1 MRPLELELTAFRS
14 YDRATIDLRPY
25 ERVVITGD
33 TGAGKT
39 SLLDAVCFAL
49 FGRTPEQTR
58 PRELL
63 TLGHSHGEV
72 RLTFSARGEVWR
84 ATRRY
89 GRDAPEPAH
98 LLERLVTDGGP
109 SRETLSGEAAV
120 ERRLSA
126 VVGMSFAAFTSAVLL
141 TQGRFAQ
148 FLSSQPRDRD
158 AILRELFGVAS
169 LEGARQAAL
178 VHAAAAQRQADLR
191 AEDAARLP
199 PHATGARIAAARAA
213 RDAAARRGA
222 ARALRPVAER
232 LARRRAEADE
242 ARAAAAAARAA
253 AGALPGHALAEELL
267 ARLRTARREAARA
280 DRARARAASR
290 AAAKAAARDGLRE
303 RHGGGAAELATLGER
318 AARAEELARGLPAR
332 RIAMAEREA
341 ALAERRAELDE
352 LSRAL
357 SRALAEHERLMTR
370 AALVSAR
377 ALRRDEAAAAAE
389 ARARAEAEARAAA
402 GRCEVAAH
410 ALVAAEREHDR
421 AHRHDLAATLRAGLA
436 PGDPCPVCGGE
447 VGDGRVAPAG
457 DGDAARE
464 GLRRAR
470 TRAEETARTH
480 AAAQER
486 ARAAAADAEGAVT
499 ALARAQAALEEAGI
513 AGAAEEAP
521 GGEAERT
528 RARQAAIAAARAG
541 LADGERDLAS
551 RRARLAAERE
561 RVEEDAAEVE
571 RARQGLGA
579 WAAHA
584 VPADALAAAVAEVRA
599 AEAAA
604 DAAGAAATDTAD
616 AVARMHAEVA
626 ALEGGPVAALRAAT
640 ARAAARARLEAPAD
654 DLPAEDL
661 IAAAAALRE
670 RALAAAGTHDDEAV
684 DAERGAREEAARLAV
699 LGAGLGVAAPEDV
712 GPALRRCER
721 ARDECHDRLGAL
733 DRAAAGARRLRAE
746 AEAARAEARVHQ
758 QVAAD
763 LRANAF
769 PRFLLA
775 RYRER
780 LAVGASTRLQELTA
794 GAYRFC
800 GTEPDPMAVVD
811 LRRGERLRPSRAC
824 PAASA
829 SWPASPWP
837 WGSPTWRPSRAG
849 GSTACSWTRGSR
861 RSTPSRSS
869 RRWRASSGLPGTVA
883 WWASSP
889 TFPAWPSG
897 WAPRST
903 CARTRGERA
912 TSRTLRTRTR
922 GRSRPATPVCSP
934 RDPRLPLGQ
943 PDPRRPGGRGGL
955 RAGVP
960 DRHVCLQRAAGH
972 RRAQPPQ
979 GPRRHRPHRRGAG
992 LPDRDRRLLA
1002 PVGRDRPEL
1011 RARRDRN
1018 DPAQPRER
1026 RRELGGGP
1034 ARGLRPGGAAPGR
1047 S

>member
-14 YDRATIDLRPY
+14 YDRARIDLRPY

-109 SRETLSGEAAV
+109 SRETVSGEAAV
-120 ERRLSA
+120 ERRLST
-126 VVGMSFAAFTSAVLL
+126 VVGMSFAAFTSAVML

-199 PHATGARIAAARAA
+199 PHAAAARVAAARAA

-222 ARALRPVAER
+222 AWALRPVADR
-232 LARRRAEADE
+232 LERRAAEAQE
-242 ARAAAAAARAA
+242 ARAAAAGARAA
-253 AGALPGHALAEELL
+253 AGALPAHGPAEELL
-267 ARLRTARREAARA
+267 ARLRTAREEAARA

-290 AAAKAAARDGLRE
+290 AAAKAEARDGLRE
-303 RHGGGAAELATLGER
+303 RHGGGAAELATLAER

-332 RIAMAEREA
+332 RA
-341 ALAERRAELDE
+341 ALAERETGLGARRAELDE
-352 LSRAL
+352 LARTLSEAL
-357 SRALAEHERLMTR
+357 SEHERAEAR

-377 ALRRDEAAAAAE
+377 IRRRDEATAAVE

-402 GRCEVAAH
+402 ARCGEAAR
-410 ALVAAEREHDR
+410 ALVAAEADHER
-421 AHRHDLAATLRAGLA
+421 AHRQDLAATLRAGLT
-436 PGDPCPVCGGE
+436 PGDACPVCGGA
-447 VGDGRVAPAG
+447 VGGVRPAPDG

-470 TRAEETARTH
+470 SRADQAAQAQ

-486 ARAAAADAEGAVT
+486 ARAAGANADAAVA
-499 ALARAQAALEEAGI
+499 ALARAEAVLEEAGI
-513 AGAAEEAP
+513 SDAPEEP
-521 GGEAERT
+521 GDDEIE
-528 RARQAAIAAARAG
+528 RARARRSAIDAGRAG
-541 LADGERDLAS
+541 LAGGERDLAS
-551 RRARLAAERE
+551 RRARLAADRE

-571 RARQGLGA
+571 RAREGLGA
-579 WAAHA
+579 WAAHT
-584 VPADALAAAVAEVRA
+584 VPAEALAAAVAEVRA

-604 DAAGAAATDTAD
+604 DAAVAAATDTAD

-640 ARAAARARLEAPAD
+640 ARAASRTRLEAPAD
-654 DLPAEDL
+654 DLPAEEL
-661 IAAAAALRE
+661 VTAAAALRE
-670 RALAAAGTHDDEAV
+670 RALAAAGAHDAAAE
-684 DAERGAREEAARLAV
+684 DAERGMREEAARLAA
-699 LGAGLGVAAPEDV
+699 LGEGLGVAAPEDV
-712 GPALRRCER
+712 GPALRRFDR
-721 ARDECHDRLGAL
+721 ARDESRARLGAL
-733 DRAAAGARRLRAE
+733 DRAAAEARRLRAE

-780 LAVGASTRLQELTA
+780 LALGASARLQELTA

-811 LRRGERLRPSRAC
+811 MRRGERLRPV
-824 PAASA
+824 ASLSGGERFLA
-829 SWPASPWP
+829 SLALALGLSDVATES
-837 WGSPTWRPSRAG
+837 GGRLDCLFLDEGFSSLDAESLEQALAG
-849 GSTACSWTRGSR
+849 VERLAGDGRLVGVITH
-861 RSTPSRSS
+861 
-869 RRWRASSGLPGTVA
+869 LPGVA
-883 WWASSP
+883 
-889 TFPAWPSG
+889 
-897 WAPRST
+897 
-903 CARTRGERA
+903 ER
-912 TSRTLRTRTR
+912 
-922 GRSRPATPVCSP
+922 
-934 RDPRLPLGQ
+934 LG
-943 PDPRRPGGRGGL
+943 
-955 RAGVP
+955 AAI
-960 DRHVCLQRAAGH
+960 HVRK
-972 RRAQPPQ
+972 
-979 GPRRHRPHRRGAG
+979 
-992 LPDRDRRLLA
+992 D
-1002 PVGRDRPEL
+1002 
-1011 RARRDRN
+1011 
-1018 DPAQPRER
+1018 
-1026 RRELGGGP
+1026 
-1034 ARGLRPGGAAPGR
+1034 PGGASHIEDAPHPGEGTIAADGAGMLAA
-1047 S
+1047 